1 MSDHYFTA
9 RPEAGHRPG
18 RVHVLLPGLHLEL
31 ETDAGVFS
39 PARLDA
45 GTRLLLDVAAGPPGG
60 PAGPGRAELPDGPAG
75 GEPGAGAVGP
85 ARGDLLDLGCG
96 YGPIALVLAAR
107 APAATVWAVDVNERA
122 LELCARN
129 AARAGLANVRCARPA
144 DRGLPAGYDGIW
156 SNPPIRIGKQAL
168 HELLGGW
175 LPRLAPGAAATAVVQ
190 RHLGADSL
198 HRWLAGQG
206 WDVTRL
212 ASRAGYRV
220 LRITRPASPSGPADP
235 IGFNDPTGHAG
246 PVSFTGPGSPGYEDG
261 TP

>member
-9 RPEAGHRPG
+9 RPETGHRPG
-18 RVHVLLPGLHLEL
+18 QVHVLLPDVHLEL
-31 ETDAGVFS
+31 DTDAGVFS

-45 GTRLLLDVAAGPPGG
+45 GTRLLLDVAADPPGR
-60 PAGPGRAELPDGPAG
+60 PPG
-75 GEPGAGAVGP
+75 
-85 ARGDLLDLGCG
+85 GDLLDLGCG

-122 LELCARN
+122 LALCARN
-129 AARAGLANVRCARPA
+129 AARAGLANVRAVPPFDPA
-144 DRGLPAGYDGIW
+144 LPASYAGIW

-168 HELLGGW
+168 HGLLGGW

-198 HRWLAGQG
+198 HRWLTGQG
-206 WDVTRL
+206 WDVRRI

-220 LRITRPASPSGPADP
+220 LRITRPAAPADP
-235 IGFNDPTGHAG
+235 AAPAAPADPAASAD
-246 PVSFTGPGSPGYEDG
+246 PVVPG
-261 TP
+261 TPGATA